1 MREDKGVTA
10 AGALAITGQAP
21 AAALPWRDA
30 WRLQARNHPW
40 MSGGLLVSVLG
51 VVLMLASGIAEG
63 LAGGAEPL
71 RLAALGG
78 LSGFVATALGAMT
91 GIVIGKVSSRT
102 EDCMLGFAAGMML
115 AASSFSL
122 ILPGL
127 AAARE
132 MTGSGVL
139 GALTVVA
146 GLALGVLLMLGLDR
160 FTPHEHESSG
170 PCGPG
175 CERVSRVWLFVLAI
189 TLHNLPEG
197 MAIGVSFAQ
206 GDLGVGL
213 PLTSAIAI
221 QDIPEGLA
229 MVLALRAAGVASL
242 PAVLMAGASGL
253 MEPLG
258 ALFGVGIAGGLA
270 MAYPVGLGLAAG
282 AMIFV
287 VSHEVI
293 PETHRNG
300 HQTVATLGLMVGF
313 AVMMFLD
320 TALG

>member
-1 MREDKGVTA
+1 VA
-10 AGALAITGQAP
+10 LLLSAGI
-21 AAALPWRDA
+21 RDG
-30 WRLQARNHPW
+30 L
-40 MSGGLLVSVLG
+40 SEGG
-51 VVLMLASGIAEG
+51 
-63 LAGGAEPL
+63 EPL
-71 RLAALGG
+71 RLAMLGG
-78 LSGFVATALGAMT
+78 LAGFGATALGALA
-91 GIVIGKVSSRT
+91 GVVLRRLSARA
-102 EDCMLGFAAGMML
+102 EDSLLGFAAGMML

-127 AAARE
+127 AAAKE
-132 MTGSGVL
+132 MTGSGAL
-139 GALTVVA
+139 GALTVV
-146 GLALGVLLMLGLDR
+146 GGMALGVLLMLGLDR
-160 FTPHEHESSG
+160 FTPHEHDSSG

-175 CERVSRVWLFVLAI
+175 CERIGRVWLFVLAI

-206 GDLGVGL
+206 GDMGVGL
-213 PLTSAIAI
+213 PLTGAIAI

-229 MVLALRAAGVASL
+229 VVMALRAAGVKAW
-242 PAVLMAGASGL
+242 PAVLLAGASGL

-258 ALFGVGIAGGLA
+258 SLFGAGIAGGLA
-270 MAYPVGLGLAAG
+270 LAYPVGLGLAAG

-300 HQTVATLGLMVGF
+300 HQTSATLGLMAGF